1 MLILDHQGRRRS
13 SRLPR
18 KFQEGVRAGRK
29 SEWEETDEPFA
40 LQMEKRDL
48 KKGKAGS
55 PPREW
60 EN

>member
-1 MLILDHQGRRRS
+1 MS

-18 KFQEGVRAGRK
+18 KFQEGVRACRK